1 MENASKALIIAGA
14 IILAILIIGLG
25 MVVFNQA
32 RDAIGGANLDSEK
45 ATAFNS
51 KFLAYTGS
59 SVTGANAR
67 SLIDLI
73 IANNGTKSTTENPE
87 ISIDFTPK
95 SGTAVTAQKTSAQLS
110 SARNLV
116 KNASKYT
123 ISVKTTNTTT
133 GYITAM
139 TIVEN

>member
-67 SLIDLI
+67 SLRDLI

-87 ISIDFTPK
+87 ISNPMQ
-95 SGTAVTAQKTSAQLS
+95 VP
-110 SARNLV
+110 ARHAAGGGEIYANLR
-116 KNASKYT
+116 
-123 ISVKTTNTTT
+123 ILLQR
-133 GYITAM
+133 M
-139 TIVEN
+139 RL